1 MESIKHA
8 NEVKEITDNV
18 FEREQE
24 KHKAFVEK
32 SAKLFANYIYN
43 ECILPAAK
51 KGKHSVDVFYHIEKN
66 YFSCSAYTVDIDV
79 LKETKNILSSRG
91 YKVYCCED
99 YMYLEIMWEQ

>member
-18 FEREQE
+18 SEREQG
-24 KHKAFVEK
+24 KHKVFVEK

-51 KGKHSVDVFYHIEKN
+51 K
-66 YFSCSAYTVDIDV
+66 
-79 LKETKNILSSRG
+79 R
-91 YKVYCCED
+91 
-99 YMYLEIMWEQ
+99 